1 MTSLVTPGWAFEEVA
16 PADIDATLERQRHDH
31 GDGDRPLVRASVNN
45 MVVVT
50 QSRGAGQRAL
60 ATVESLG
67 LSVPSRCVVLIA
79 EPPPPPD
86 GRPRVRSWAR
96 VAHHR
101 YGEGRSEVVWE
112 EVIVHTNVPARYLPA
127 VVLPLLLPELPVFTW
142 WEGTPPFSEEVFD
155 ELATVTDRLILDLAT
170 FVDPVPDLARLARAA
185 QALGPA
191 VSDCVWGRL
200 TPWRELLAAPFNGPP
215 LRGAAHAIQR
225 LRVDAVD
232 ASAGLELVGW
242 FASRLGWELEEV
254 RAVDDVRAARYAR
267 GPGLHCEVEVVSTLG
282 SASLT
287 RVELEVVAAE
297 EPSHI
302 RVEAT
307 PNYLVSTVQTPGQPT
322 ARRVGFSSEQGQLAA
337 ELQVFGRDRVFEAAL
352 ASAAE
357 LVGEEG

>member
-1 MTSLVTPGWAFEEVA
+1 MTGLVAPGWAFEEVA
-16 PADIDATLERQRHDH
+16 PADIDRTLERQRRDQS
-31 GDGDRPLVRASVNN
+31 DGSRPLVRASVNN

-50 QSRGAGQRAL
+50 QSRSAGQRAI
-60 ATVESLG
+60 ATIESLG

-79 EPPPPPD
+79 EPPPD

-101 YGEGRSEVVWE
+101 RGEGPSEVVWE
-112 EVIVHTNVPARYLPA
+112 EVIVQTNVPARYLPA

-155 ELATVTDRLILDLAT
+155 ELASVTDRLILDSAT
-170 FVDPVPDLARLARAA
+170 FADPVPDLARLARAA
-185 QALGPA
+185 QVLGPA
-191 VSDCVWGRL
+191 MSDGVWGRL

-215 LRGAAHAIQR
+215 LRGAAHAIRR

-232 ASAGLELVGW
+232 PSAGLELVGW

-254 RAVDDVRAARYAR
+254 RVVDDLRTARYAR
-267 GPGLHCEVEVVSTLG
+267 GPGLFCEVEVTSTLG

-287 RVELEVVAAE
+287 RVELEVAGGE
-297 EPSHI
+297 EPSRI

-307 PNYLVSTVQTPGQPT
+307 PSYLVSTVQTPGQPT
-322 ARRVGFSSEQGQLAA
+322 ARRVGLTAEQGQLAA

-352 ASAAE
+352 APAAD
-357 LVGEEG
+357 LARDGE